1 MKISLQGENP
11 YGELICQY
19 FHKTFPK
26 VSNLNSQGLLEVIS
40 SILIGTK
47 ETRYGSIPLPEHQV
61 VVRKV
66 IATAI
71 ERGEPIPILIP
82 WGGRKAI
89 AEQRLDVAE
98 IAGLR
103 QLILADNLVK
113 SYYPSGLNINIR
125 IEDLGAMYMYRKER
139 KKESILQ
146 YSSDFERI
154 IYITRGDTLLNPIS
168 EWSLM
173 DEPDFFNISDD
184 YATIMLQYLH
194 DSDQVHR
201 LGTGTAFSELIKH
214 GWKGEVSWEQR
225 QYYYDR
231 YKAMNPIITEVQ
243 AQKQLAEYLANSLVR
258 YQLNGRAEPKT
269 DYGFIQLTYV
279 QPIPGVPTSMF
290 NNTLYWRPVPLSE
303 SRSHISPWRAKGYLC
318 IQGNDVK
325 TKVTSFNN
333 SDILDQLIPSSVVIS
348 NDDYSVQ
355 VQADYLLTD

>member
-1 MKISLQGENP
+1 MKVSLLGENP

-19 FHKTFPK
+19 LYKTFPK
-26 VSNLNSQGLLEVIS
+26 VSHLNSAGLLEIIS
-40 SILIGTK
+40 QILIGTK

-61 VVRKV
+61 VIRKV

-71 ERGEPIPILIP
+71 ERGAPIPILIP

-103 QLILADNLVK
+103 QLILADNLIK
-113 SYYPSGLNINIR
+113 AYYQPGLHINIR

-139 KKESILQ
+139 KAPDILI
-146 YSSDFERI
+146 YSQAFAKLTEI
-154 IYITRGDTLLNPIS
+154 LRGDSIINPVS
-168 EWSLM
+168 ELDIM
-173 DEPDFFNISDD
+173 NEEDFFNISDD
-184 YATIMLQYLH
+184 YAAIMLQYLH
-194 DSDQVHR
+194 DSDQVHK
-201 LGTGTAFSELIKH
+201 LGTGTAFNDLIKH

-333 SDILDQLIPSSVVIS
+333 SEILDQLIPSNIVIS